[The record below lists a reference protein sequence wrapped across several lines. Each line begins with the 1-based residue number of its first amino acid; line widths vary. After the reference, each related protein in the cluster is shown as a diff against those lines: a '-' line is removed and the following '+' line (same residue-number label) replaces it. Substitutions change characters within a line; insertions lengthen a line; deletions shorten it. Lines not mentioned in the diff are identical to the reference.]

1 MIQKIKEMIKDIR
14 AQYGF
19 DSDYVA
25 ALEFAYDM
33 LILLHGEV
41 SEHMEANEKEAGESD
56 LGMALLKIEPI
67 LDTLKKALDAFTL
80 PEDYDSED

>member
-1 MIQKIKEMIKDIR
+1 MIQKIKEMMVQIKE
-14 AQYGF
+14 QYGF

-25 ALEFAYDM
+25 ALEFSYDM

-41 SEHMEANEKEAGESD
+41 SEHMEANEKEAGDSD

-67 LDTLKKALDAFTL
+67 LDTLKKELDAFTL
-80 PEDYDSED
+80 PEDYNSED